1 MVANVHQLFEKR
13 SEADKVLAR
22 CKATIEARFA
32 SARDREMALAGVSIA
47 VTHIQDWIEHG

>member
-1 MVANVHQLFEKR
+1 MVANLYQLFENR
-13 SEADKVLAR
+13 READKILAR

-47 VTHIQDWIEHG
+47 VTHIKDWIEYG